1 MVATSIQLIASVIF
15 AIAILHTFSLK
26 NFTEKFFKRLAHQYS
41 RHEKIFDMLGE
52 VEIVFGFWAITL
64 ILIFFLLSG
73 KMETLNYLNNQS
85 YVEPLFVFVIMIVA
99 ASKPILDFSLT
110 CVKQISKLLPANK
123 SLSLFFVTMSFVPLL
138 GSFITEPAAMTLAAL
153 ILKDHFYSKDISK
166 RLKYAIIGTLFVNV
180 SIGGAMTPFAAPP
193 ILMVAA
199 KWNWDLM
206 FMLTNFGWRT
216 ALAVFTNSLILTIIF
231 RKELINIKESTL
243 EQVAMP
249 ISILII
255 HLILLL
261 GIIVFVHDL
270 IIFIGIFII
279 FLGIANSYNQFQN
292 KLILKEAF
300 LVSLFLAGLVILGG
314 LQKWWLQPLLSS
326 LTPNQIYYAATA
338 LTAITDNAALTYL
351 GSLVEGLSDEFK
363 YALAAGAISGGGLT
377 VIANA
382 PNPAGY
388 SILSKNFENNVISPL
403 YLFLSAFGPTV
414 VAIICYKII

>member
-1 MVATSIQLIASVIF
+1 MTATSIQLIASVIF
-15 AIAILHTFSLK
+15 AIAILHTFSV
-26 NFTEKFFKRLAHQYS
+26 KFFKRLAHQYP

-110 CVKQISKLLPANK
+110 CVKQISKLLPVNK

-231 RKELINIKESTL
+231 KKELINIKESTL
-243 EQVAMP
+243 EQVALP

-270 IIFIGIFII
+270 IIFMGIFII

-300 LVSLFLAGLVILGG
+300 LVSLF
-314 LQKWWLQPLLSS
+314 LQPLLSS

>member
-1 MVATSIQLIASVIF
+1 
-15 AIAILHTFSLK
+15 
-26 NFTEKFFKRLAHQYS
+26 
-41 RHEKIFDMLGE
+41 MLGE

-110 CVKQISKLLPANK
+110 CVKQISKLLPVNK

-231 RKELINIKESTL
+231 KKELINIKESTL
-243 EQVAMP
+243 EQVALP

-270 IIFIGIFII
+270 IIFMGIFII

-300 LVSLFLAGLVILGG
+300 LVSLFLVGLVILGG

>member
-15 AIAILHTFSLK
+15 AIAILHTFSV
-26 NFTEKFFKRLAHQYS
+26 KFFKRLAHQYP
-41 RHEKIFDMLGE
+41 RHEKFFDMLGE

-73 KMETLNYLNNQS
+73 KIETLNYLNNQS

-110 CVKQISKLLPANK
+110 CVKQISKLLPVNK

-270 IIFIGIFII
+270 IIFMGIFII

>member
-15 AIAILHTFSLK
+15 AIAILHTFSV
-26 NFTEKFFKRLAHQYS
+26 KFFKRLAHQYR

-73 KMETLNYLNNQS
+73 KIETLNYLNNQS
-85 YVEPLFVFVIMIVA
+85 YVEPLFVFIIMIVA

-110 CVKQISKLLPANK
+110 CVKQISKLLPVNK

-231 RKELINIKESTL
+231 KKELINIKESTL

-270 IIFIGIFII
+270 IIFMGIFII

-388 SILSKNFENNVISPL
+388 AILSKNFENNVISPL

>member
-15 AIAILHTFSLK
+15 AIAILHTFSV
-26 NFTEKFFKRLAHQYS
+26 KFFKRLAHQYP
-41 RHEKIFDMLGE
+41 RHEKFFDMLGE

-73 KMETLNYLNNQS
+73 KIETLNYLNNQS

-270 IIFIGIFII
+270 IIFMGIFII

-314 LQKWWLQPLLSS
+314 LQKWWLQPLLSL

>member
-1 MVATSIQLIASVIF
+1 MSASLIQLIASVIF
-15 AIAILHTFSLK
+15 AIAILHTFSV
-26 NFTEKFFKRLAHQYS
+26 KFFKKLAHQYP
-41 RHEKIFDMLGE
+41 RHEKFFDMLGE

-73 KMETLNYLNNQS
+73 KIETLNYLNNQS

-110 CVKQISKLLPANK
+110 CAKQISKLLPVNK
-123 SLSLFFVTMSFVPLL
+123 SLSLFFVTMTFVPLL

-270 IIFIGIFII
+270 IIFMGIFII

-314 LQKWWLQPLLSS
+314 LQKWWLQPLLST

>member
-1 MVATSIQLIASVIF
+1 MTATSIQLIASVIF
-15 AIAILHTFSLK
+15 AIAILHTFSV
-26 NFTEKFFKRLAHQYS
+26 KFFKRLAHKYP

-73 KMETLNYLNNQS
+73 KIETLNYLNNQS

-110 CVKQISKLLPANK
+110 CVKQISKLLPINK
-123 SLSLFFVTMSFVPLL
+123 SLSLFFVTMTFVPLL

>member
-1 MVATSIQLIASVIF
+1 MSASLIQLIASVIF
-15 AIAILHTFSLK
+15 AIAILHTFSV
-26 NFTEKFFKRLAHQYS
+26 KFFKKLAHQYP
-41 RHEKIFDMLGE
+41 RHEKFFDMLGE

-73 KMETLNYLNNQS
+73 KIETLNYLNNQS

-110 CVKQISKLLPANK
+110 CVKQISKLLPVNK
-123 SLSLFFVTMSFVPLL
+123 SLSLFFVTMTFVPLL

-270 IIFIGIFII
+270 IIFMGIFII

>member
-1 MVATSIQLIASVIF
+1 MTATSIQLIASVIF
-15 AIAILHTFSLK
+15 AIAILHTFSV
-26 NFTEKFFKRLAHQYS
+26 KFFKRLAHIYP

-73 KMETLNYLNNQS
+73 KIETLNYLNNQS
-85 YVEPLFVFVIMIVA
+85 YVEPLFVFVIMIIA

-216 ALAVFTNSLILTIIF
+216 ALAIFTNSLILTIIF

-270 IIFIGIFII
+270 IIFMGIFII

>member
-15 AIAILHTFSLK
+15 AIAILHTFSV
-26 NFTEKFFKRLAHQYS
+26 KFFKRLAHRYP
-41 RHEKIFDMLGE
+41 RHEKIFDMLSE

-73 KMETLNYLNNQS
+73 KIETLNYLNNQS